1 MLCRSGSRTPFRVF
15 AGVRYFPKTN
25 AAALTRA
32 VSSTRAFATSA
43 AAVADR
49 PDSGLGNKTSG
60 PSAVLHRSLKIE
72 PLQVV
77 SADGKH
83 LTFSNGHQILD
94 TTCGAAVAC
103 IGYNNKRVKKAM
115 VEQIDKFAYCNSMF
129 FGHPIGE
136 ALATEL
142 VNGTDGVMSK
152 AYIMCSG
159 ERPLFH
165 VHASYIYASTLMQ
178 Y

>member
-1 MLCRSGSRTPFRVF
+1 ERCV
-15 AGVRYFPKTN
+15 
-25 AAALTRA
+25 
-32 VSSTRAFATSA
+32 
-43 AAVADR
+43 D
-49 PDSGLGNKTSG
+49 PDLGAKDNV
-60 PSAVLHRSLKIE
+60 PSAVLHRSLKSA

-77 SADGKH
+77 SGDGKQ
-83 LTFSNGHQILD
+83 LTFSKGHKITD

-136 ALATEL
+136 ALAAEL

-159 ERPLFH
+159 SEAMESAMKMAR
-165 VHASYIYASTLMQ
+165 Q
-178 Y
+178 YYME